1 MARAARLVLLT
12 AAIALAA
19 CTPLALLPVVTP
31 LLSIALSSRGNDAIS
46 PLIADLEKR
55 QDWQGL
61 AGLAQQRLQLDPGDA
76 DGWFILGYAQIRLGE
91 FARSAEAYSKVVE
104 RAPED
109 IDAWNMLGESQRLAG
124 RADLAMATLDRAVT
138 IDPRSPATRYLLGEA
153 CRDAGRMERAIT
165 AYRDAVRLEP
175 RFAPGWFGLGMV
187 LARVGPKGE
196 LPAIVERLREL
207 DPVLGRELARTL
219 QHGNE

>member
-1 MARAARLVLLT
+1 MLLT

-19 CTPLALLPVVTP
+19 CAPLALLPVFTP
-31 LLSIALSSRGNDAIS
+31 LLSIALASRGDEATS
-46 PLIADLEKR
+46 RLIAELEKR

-61 AGLAQQRLQLDPGDA
+61 AELAQQKLQLDPGDA
-76 DGWFILGYAQIRLGE
+76 KGWFILGYARVRLGDFE
-91 FARSAEAYSKVVE
+91 RSAQAYAMVLE

-153 CRDAGRMERAIT
+153 CRDAGRLERALT

-175 RFAPGWFGLGMV
+175 GFAPGWFGIGLV
-187 LARVGPKGE
+187 LARTGQKEE
-196 LPAIVERLREL
+196 LPAIIERLHAV
-207 DPVLGRELARTL
+207 DPALGRELARIV
-219 QHGNE
+219 QAGND